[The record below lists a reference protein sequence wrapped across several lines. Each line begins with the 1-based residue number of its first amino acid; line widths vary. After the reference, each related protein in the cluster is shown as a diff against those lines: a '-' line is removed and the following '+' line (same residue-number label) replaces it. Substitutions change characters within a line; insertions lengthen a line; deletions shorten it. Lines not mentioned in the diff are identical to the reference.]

1 MRTLEV
7 GRVVRVVQ
15 SYDGLAAG
23 TIARVLSA
31 SRNDAYIQAAP
42 GSKNTDGSLFTG
54 HNADGRVR
62 TRGWCVP
69 RTVIK
74 PTREKVANAREFA
87 ARYGA

>member
-15 SYDGLAAG
+15 PVDGLRPG

-31 SRNDAYIQAAP
+31 TRHDAYIQAAP
-42 GSKNTDGSLFTG
+42 GSRNTDGSLFTG
-54 HNADGRVR
+54 HNAEGRVR
-62 TRGWCVP
+62 IRGWSVP
-69 RTVIK
+69 REAIQ

-87 ARYGA
+87 SRYGA